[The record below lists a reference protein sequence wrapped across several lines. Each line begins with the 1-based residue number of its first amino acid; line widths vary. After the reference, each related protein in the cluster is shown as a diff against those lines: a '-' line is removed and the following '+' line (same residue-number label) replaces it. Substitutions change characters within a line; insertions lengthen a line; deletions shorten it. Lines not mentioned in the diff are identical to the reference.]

1 MAPVTTPLLQ
11 NILAQPGAMRRVLAY
26 QVGAGLPALK
36 RAADLIREQRRVI
49 FSAIGGSY
57 CASLP
62 AARRLAAPL
71 VDASELLHYF
81 EHTGG
86 DAAAV
91 FVLVSRSGETV
102 EIVRLLPR
110 LKERG
115 AMIIGVTNEPGSP
128 LDRQADVSI
137 RVNSPPDQMAAVQTY
152 TGTLVTLHLLGEAVR
167 GGPDAASREEVE
179 AVIAA
184 AERALPAWE
193 EASRGWRTFF
203 EGFPPVY
210 LLARGTALASALAG
224 ALLLHEV
231 AKTPA
236 IAMGAGHFRHGPAEV
251 AGEGF
256 RALVFAP
263 PDATQALNRALA
275 LDLARLGGQVRVIG
289 PPEGISDAP
298 GLACWPIEPVS
309 PWLSPILEI
318 LPVQF
323 AAYRLAE
330 WKGVTPGEFR
340 VVGQVTRSETGFG

>member
-1 MAPVTTPLLQ
+1 
-11 NILAQPGAMRRVLAY
+11 MRRVLAY
-26 QVGAGLPALK
+26 QTGNGLPALK
-36 RAADLIREQRRVI
+36 QAAALIREQQVV

-57 CASLP
+57 CASIP

-81 EHTGG
+81 EQTGG
-86 DAAAV
+86 NAATA

-102 EIVRLLPR
+102 EIVRLLSQ

-115 AMIIGVTNEPGSP
+115 AAIIGVTNEPSSL

-137 RVNSPPDQMAAVQTY
+137 RVGSPPDQMTAVQTY
-152 TGTLVTLHLLGEAVR
+152 TGTLVALHLLAEAAR
-167 GGPDAASREEVE
+167 GSLDAASREEVE

-184 AERALPAWE
+184 AEQTLPAWE

-203 EGFPPVY
+203 EGFPPIY
-210 LLARGTALASALAG
+210 LLARGTALASAMAG

-256 RALVFAP
+256 RALVFTP
-263 PDATQALNRALA
+263 PDATQTLNQALA
-275 LDLARLGGQVRVIG
+275 LDLARLGGQVRLIG
-289 PPEGISDAP
+289 PPEGIPDMP

-340 VVGQVTRSETGFG
+340 VVSQVTRSEMGFG